1 MATPDEVSNECS
13 LTSVEAV
20 RTRDPEAKKQQ
31 LFEAA
36 LAEFAAHGV
45 AGARVERLAKRAG
58 ISPGL
63 VYSFYEGKDQLFD
76 AVFDHI
82 VERAVA
88 MVPIDADRLPEYA
101 AGLYDAGLSYP
112 GVGRFMTWYQLE
124 RGRAAAPASAV
135 AAMSEKAA
143 AIRDAQRRGTVT
155 SALPAEQIL
164 ALVLSIANMWSQP
177 GEDLLTLVPEAS
189 RRQAIIDAV
198 ARLVRP

>member
-1 MATPDEVSNECS
+1 
-13 LTSVEAV
+13 V

-45 AGARVERLAKRAG
+45 AGARVERLARRAG

-63 VYSFYEGKDQLFD
+63 VYSFYEGKEQLFD

-88 MVPIDADRLPEYA
+88 MVPIDADHLAEYA
-101 AGLYDAGLSYP
+101 AGLYDAGLAYP
-112 GVGRFMTWYQLE
+112 EVARFMTWYQLE
-124 RGRAAAPASAV
+124 RGQSAVPASAA
-135 AAMSEKAA
+135 AAMNEKAA

-155 SALPAEQIL
+155 SAMPPEQIL

-177 GEDLLTLVPEAS
+177 GEDLFALVPEAS
-189 RRQAIIDAV
+189 RRKVIIDAV
-198 ARLVRP
+198 ARLAGP

>member
-1 MATPDEVSNECS
+1 MFISYRG
-13 LTSVEAV
+13 AV

-63 VYSFYEGKDQLFD
+63 VYSFYEGKEQLFD

-88 MVPIDADRLPEYA
+88 MVPIDADHLPEYA
-101 AGLYDAGLSYP
+101 AGLYDAGLAYP
-112 GVGRFMTWYQLE
+112 EVARFMTWYQLE
-124 RGRAAAPASAV
+124 RGQSAVPASAA
-135 AAMSEKAA
+135 AAMNEKTA

-155 SALPAEQIL
+155 SAMPPEQIL

-177 GEDLLTLVPEAS
+177 GEDLLALVPESS
-189 RRQAIIDAV
+189 RRKVIIDSV
-198 ARLVRP
+198 ARLAEP